1 MANTTVLSSDRL
13 IREETRFQG
22 GYGRTVLETLR
33 YAYRPFRGR
42 ILAYASLGF
51 IGRLALLGNANLVG
65 KWVDSFCVGP
75 TCKPVPTFM
84 ADWTAET
91 YITVLGFLVAG
102 GFLCTLLFR
111 IRFSQLSARAVSRLY
126 DETTF
131 RTSRLPMA
139 YFDHTPV
146 GRLVTRFSSD
156 YGNVFRLFGGPFA
169 EFISIIFDLVCMITL
184 ALVASPLFAPLIVF
198 VVVCNWFVFRANQ
211 KKMRACRRELSASR
225 SPAIAHFAETAQGAS
240 TIRSFNKTRVFEER
254 FRGLDE
260 YCLDQKR
267 STVRAILGFSIQMN
281 SLSALLVGGA
291 GLLAWFAIAD
301 GRLSVGDTGVF
312 FSFTALAGVTV
323 QNFFEWLS
331 QVEEAL
337 VGVERMDHLL
347 RQPLEIGGKLPP
359 AAEFPTG
366 HPRAATP
373 EPLVRGGERALAV
386 RFDDVWFRYSD
397 KLPWVLKGLRFSIPA
412 GQKIGVIGRTGSG
425 KSSLIQALFYL
436 YAIDKGVITVG
447 GRYPDALEERAGA
460 GDRVE
465 LTAYRRM
472 LSLISQDTAIFRG
485 TIREN
490 LDVTGTAPDAEMISA
505 LEKVG
510 LDFWANPAGLDA
522 PVEERGRNLS
532 AGEKQLLCIAR
543 CLLQD
548 APVVVMD
555 EATSSIDPKSEE
567 LVMRASEKFFAG
579 RTQIIIAHRLSTIE
593 KCDQLIWIEQGTIR
607 MMAPPSETLAALKDA
622 GVPDA
627 SVKVG
632 MDIKPPNEVP
642 S

>member
-1 MANTTVLSSDRL
+1 MSNTTVLASDRL
-13 IREETRFQG
+13 IREETRFHG
-22 GYGRTVLETLR
+22 NFGKTVLETLR
-33 YAYRPFRGR
+33 HAYRPFRGR
-42 ILAYASLGF
+42 ILAYATLGF
-51 IGRLALLGNANLVG
+51 FGRLALLGNANLVG
-65 KWVDSFCVGP
+65 KWVDSYCEGP
-75 TCKPVPTFM
+75 ACKPVPAFM
-84 ADWTAET
+84 ADWTPET
-91 YITVLGFLVAG
+91 YIAVLAFLVVA

-111 IRFSQLSARAVSRLY
+111 TRFSQLSARAVSRLY

-139 YFDHTPV
+139 YFDNTPV

-169 EFISIIFDLVCMITL
+169 EFISIIFDLICMIAL
-184 ALVASPLFAPLIVF
+184 ALLASPLFAPLIVF
-198 VVVCNWFVFRANQ
+198 VVLCNWFVFRSNQ

-254 FRGLDE
+254 FRALDE

-281 SLSALLVGGA
+281 SLSAVLVGGA
-291 GLLAWFAIAD
+291 GLIAWLAI
-301 GRLSVGDTGVF
+301 GSGHLSVGDTGVF

-347 RQPLEIGGKLPP
+347 RQPLEAGGKLPP
-359 AAEFPTG
+359 AAVFPTG
-366 HPRAATP
+366 HPRADKA
-373 EPLVRGGERALAV
+373 ESLARGSERALAV
-386 RFDDVWFRYSD
+386 NFDNVWFRYSD
-397 KLPWVLKGLRFSIPA
+397 KLPWVLKGLNFSIPA

-436 YAIDKGVITVG
+436 YTLDKGAITVG
-447 GRYPDALEERAGA
+447 GRYPDALPQREDAGE
-460 GDRVE
+460 RVE

-490 LDVTGTAPDAEMISA
+490 LDATGTAPEAEMISA

-510 LDFWANPAGLDA
+510 LDFWATPAGLES

-543 CLLQD
+543 CLLQE

-593 KCDQLIWIEQGTIR
+593 KCDQLIWIDQGTIR
-607 MMAPPSETLAALKDA
+607 MMASPAETLAALKD
-622 GVPDA
+622 VKDA
-627 SVKVG
+627 K
-632 MDIKPPNEVP
+632 DIKLSHEVP